1 MRRREL
7 IACGDRMTIFITLP
21 RRRGD
26 WMKWVTAAVVIP
38 LIAIATITTTAMA
51 QTAGQITVGLLS
63 LDSAEDE
70 KAGNIGA
77 TAFRAGMQA
86 LGYSEGQNFHLHERH
101 ADGDAALLSSLTA
114 ELLTKRVDVIVAV
127 GTDATDAA
135 RQVTSSVPI
144 IMAGVGDPIRAGFVF

>member
-1 MRRREL
+1 
-7 IACGDRMTIFITLP
+7 MTRLITLPCP

-26 WMKWVTAAVVIP
+26 WMKWLTAAVVIP
-38 LIAIATITTTAMA
+38 LIAILTITPTAMA
-51 QTAGQITVGLLS
+51 QAGQITVGLLS
-63 LDSAEDE
+63 LHSAEHE

-114 ELLTKRVDVIVAV
+114 ELLTKRVDVIGAV
-127 GTDATDAA
+127 GTD
-135 RQVTSSVPI
+135 
-144 IMAGVGDPIRAGFVF
+144 